1 MQGLNQSLQKK
12 SLNISA
18 MEALFAI
25 IFLST
30 NREFGVFGFGFQFK
44 TDFIPFQVFLK
55 SF

>member
-18 MEALFAI
+18 MEALFAT
-25 IFLST
+25 FLST

-44 TDFIPFQVFLK
+44 TDFIPFQVFLR